1 MKSMD
6 IRYPKARLSPTKQ
19 ELVVIEFSRT
29 DIEANYLDTALAR
42 LQVLVDDKEA
52 AEKWEGCATFFFSGW
67 DDDPR
72 ETAEIP
78 ELRQWFG
85 RLSRAFPYWFHVCE
99 KEGDTV
105 AHVFRLLCSGHVECV
120 KDGVV
125 GWRFEDLRQL
135 SGTMQVLFNHQ
146 NALYE
151 RLGLPEEM
159 NQRVSEEIGQIL
171 ENNLV

>member
-1 MKSMD
+1 MD
-6 IRYPKARLSPTKQ
+6 IRYPKARLSPAKQ

-42 LQVLVDDKEA
+42 LQVLVDDNEA
-52 AEKWEGCATFFFSGW
+52 ADKWEGCATFFFSGW

-105 AHVFRLLCSGHVECV
+105 AHVFRLLCPGRVECV

-125 GWRFEDLRQL
+125 GWRFEDLQNL
-135 SGTMQVLFNHQ
+135 AATMQVLFDHQ
-146 NALYE
+146 NELYE
-151 RLGLPEEM
+151 RLGLSEDM
-159 NQRVSEEIGQIL
+159 NQRVSEEIAQIL
-171 ENNLV
+171 ENSLT

>member
-1 MKSMD
+1 MD
-6 IRYPKARLSPTKQ
+6 IRYPMARLSPAKT
-19 ELVVIEFSRT
+19 ELVVMEFSRA

-52 AEKWEGCATFFFSGW
+52 AEKWEGSATFFFSGW

-72 ETAEIP
+72 ETGEIP
-78 ELRQWFG
+78 ELRQWFA

-105 AHVFRLLCSGHVECV
+105 AHVFRLLCPGHVECV

-125 GWRFEDLRQL
+125 GWRFEDLQKL
-135 SGTMQVLFNHQ
+135 AVTMQVLFDHQ
-146 NALYE
+146 NHLYE
-151 RLGLPEEM
+151 RLGLSEDM
-159 NQRVSEEIGQIL
+159 NQRVSEEIAQIL
-171 ENNLV
+171 ENNLS

>member
-6 IRYPKARLSPTKQ
+6 IRYPKARLSPAKQ

-52 AEKWEGCATFFFSGW
+52 ADKWEGCATFFFSGW

-105 AHVFRLLCSGHVECV
+105 AHVFRLLCPGHVECV

-125 GWRFEDLRQL
+125 GWRFEDLQNL
-135 SGTMQVLFNHQ
+135 AAIMQVLFDHQ
-146 NALYE
+146 NELYE
-151 RLGLPEEM
+151 RLGLSEDT
-159 NQRVSEEIGQIL
+159 NQRVSEEIAQIL
-171 ENNLV
+171 ENSLN

>member
-1 MKSMD
+1 MD
-6 IRYPKARLSPTKQ
+6 IRYPKARLSPAKQ

-42 LQVLVDDKEA
+42 LQVLVDNKEA

-105 AHVFRLLCSGHVECV
+105 AHVFRLLCTGHIECV
-120 KDGVV
+120 NDGVV
-125 GWRFEDLRQL
+125 GWRFEDLQQL

-159 NQRVSEEIGQIL
+159 NQRVSEQIAQIL
-171 ENNLV
+171 ENSLT

>member
-1 MKSMD
+1 MD
-6 IRYPKARLSPTKQ
+6 IRYPKARLSPAKQ

-52 AEKWEGCATFFFSGW
+52 ADKWEGCATFFFSGW

-105 AHVFRLLCSGHVECV
+105 AHVFRLLCTGHIECV
-120 KDGVV
+120 NDGVV
-125 GWRFEDLRQL
+125 GWRFEDLQQL

-159 NQRVSEEIGQIL
+159 NQRVSEEIAQIL
-171 ENNLV
+171 ENSLT

>member
-1 MKSMD
+1 MD
-6 IRYPKARLSPTKQ
+6 IRYPKARLSPAKQ

-105 AHVFRLLCSGHVECV
+105 AHVFRLLCPGHVECV

-125 GWRFEDLRQL
+125 GWRFEDLQNL
-135 SGTMQVLFNHQ
+135 AAIMQVLFDHQ
-146 NALYE
+146 NELYE
-151 RLGLPEEM
+151 RLGLSEDT
-159 NQRVSEEIGQIL
+159 NQRVSEEIAQIL
-171 ENNLV
+171 ENSLN

>member
-6 IRYPKARLSPTKQ
+6 IRYPKARLSPAKQ

-29 DIEANYLDTALAR
+29 DVEANYLDTALAR

-52 AEKWEGCATFFFSGW
+52 ADKWEGCATFFFSGW

-105 AHVFRLLCSGHVECV
+105 AHVFRLLCTGHIECV
-120 KDGVV
+120 NDGVV
-125 GWRFEDLRQL
+125 GWRFEDLQQL

-159 NQRVSEEIGQIL
+159 NQRVSEEIAQIL
-171 ENNLV
+171 ENSLT

>member
-1 MKSMD
+1 MD
-6 IRYPKARLSPTKQ
+6 IRYPKARLSPAKQ

-52 AEKWEGCATFFFSGW
+52 ADKWEGCATFFFSGW

-105 AHVFRLLCSGHVECV
+105 AHVFRLLCTGHVECV
-120 KDGVV
+120 NDGVV
-125 GWRFEDLRQL
+125 GWRFEDLQQL

-151 RLGLPEEM
+151 RMGLPEEM
-159 NQRVSEEIGQIL
+159 NQRVSEEIAQIL
-171 ENNLV
+171 ENSLT